1 METTDQSPSKG
12 AIAPDLV
19 AILCCPET
27 KQGVSL
33 LPNETLGE
41 LNQKITQ
48 GMVQNKGGTQV
59 TESLDGGLIR
69 KDGQVVYPI
78 RDQIPIM
85 LIEEGIPIG
94 Q

>member
-1 METTDQSPSKG
+1 METTDSSSNKG
-12 AIAPDLV
+12 EISSDLV

-33 LPNETLGE
+33 LPNDTLQE
-41 LNQKITQ
+41 LNQKISQ
-48 GMVQNKGGTQV
+48 GEVQNKGGTQV
-59 TESLDGGLIR
+59 TESLDGGLVR
-69 KDGQVVYPI
+69 KDGLVVYPI

-85 LIEEGIPIG
+85 LIEEGISIG